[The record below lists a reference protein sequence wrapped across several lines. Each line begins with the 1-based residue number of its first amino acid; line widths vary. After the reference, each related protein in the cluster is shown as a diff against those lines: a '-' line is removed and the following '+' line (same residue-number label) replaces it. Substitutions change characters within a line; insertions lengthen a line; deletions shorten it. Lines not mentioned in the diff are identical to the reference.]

1 MTWSPNS
8 TGFIE
13 EENRFVEQRNM
24 AIWHYNWTDNSRG
37 NRNVLKLLNQQE
49 ASTCFTSLVSTALVT
64 VGISNTRKQTLE
76 VNGSAP
82 RTKLLLVIPN
92 WDLFENIT
100 QSFHRMFWCLPVSSV
115 VFDGKWWLSCS
126 LRVRGNIR
134 HISERQDMRRN
145 ITLVVL
151 FVLRFD

>member
-49 ASTCFTSLVSTALVT
+49 AGTCFISTTIAT
-64 VGISNTRKQTLE
+64 VGISNPRKQTLE
-76 VNGSAP
+76 VNGVAP
-82 RTKLLLVIPN
+82 RTKLLLIISN
-92 WDLFENIT
+92 CDLFENIT
-100 QSFHRMFWCLPVSSV
+100 QCFHRMFWCLPVSSV
-115 VFDGKWWLSCS
+115 VFDGKCWLSIS
-126 LRVRGNIR
+126 FRVRGDIR

-145 ITLVVL
+145 IALVVF